1 MNNNKGFILLDALCS
16 FMLLSSSIIFFN
28 GMISINSTNTS
39 KINDQIMAL
48 NYLRENMYNNYAEV
62 SNGTYKTYTKGESY
76 CALYNNEEV
85 CIVK

>member
-1 MNNNKGFILLDALCS
+1 MNNNKGFILLDALAS

-28 GMISINSTNTS
+28 KMIEINNTNT
-39 KINDQIMAL
+39 KTINDQIMAM

-62 SNGTYKTYTKGESY
+62 SNATYKTYVKGEYY
-76 CALYNNEEV
+76 CAMYNEEEV